1 MRPMVLL
8 ALASSVAA
16 NPAGAHGWY
25 KSLRHK
31 DGTACCDEGDC
42 RPVDLC
48 VCGGGRECLLVDGS
62 CVPIPWERV
71 LPLPAPDGRAH
82 ACWPKD
88 PDVAGSTR
96 PILIC
101 VVLPGSA

>member
-1 MRPMVLL
+1 MRPMILMAL
-8 ALASSVAA
+8 ALSVAIS
-16 NPAGAHGWY
+16 PAGAHGWY

-31 DGTACCDEGDC
+31 DGTACCGEGDC

-48 VCGGGRECLLVDGS
+48 VCADRRECLPVDGS

-82 ACWPKD
+82 AC
-88 PDVAGSTR
+88 
-96 PILIC
+96 
-101 VVLPGSA
+101 